1 MRWQG
6 GKAGPPCAHSALVA
20 GAYDIVKSPDVNLT
34 LMQRQDELAESGEQ
48 GRRVRLPQLTAG
60 ADGFTA
66 MSSFDYF
73 NSGRCSVV
81 FSIPV

>member
-1 MRWQG
+1 VDDNAVWTAVG
-6 GKAGPPCAHSALVA
+6 GGYQHGLSQTVVCTLDDYAHA
-20 GAYDIVKSPDVNLT
+20 P
-34 LMQRQDELAESGEQ
+34 RQDELAESGEQ